1 MVWGAYFE
9 RIQYF
14 DKDGTEN
21 NFYAPVTDLS
31 SFNYAE
37 EGVGRLKVSLVVST
51 TLNRREFF
59 AGDNP
64 IVSGTGELRLDYGDG
79 EYVLYRRSN
88 SSDWDPQALRN
99 LVPIEHGFPNGYKQW
114 FDYPDDGEYPSA
126 MRDSFGRSM
135 QITWQDAKVQD
146 VGYSNVIFAKVPHR
160 VISKLT
166 LPDGTTLDYDYSRA
180 TGSVAGFQTVGTVG
194 NPKDR
199 LVGVSRKSASGAVLW
214 ARTYLYE
221 DLRFPN
227 ALTGIVDQNGNR
239 LSTYAYSN
247 AGLVSSSELA
257 GGFIKHSFDYLQDA
271 AGQPL
276 EHFARTVTGPLGQ
289 VERYTFFRGQSAP
302 SGMQLSLT
310 QVDRL
315 ASATV
320 PAATQTYSYTNSAG
334 YDLLVSG
341 IQDARGTSTTMAV
354 DTVNRRPNAITEAA
368 GTSAA
373 RTATTTWHPQFDLPL
388 HEERQGLSTDYT
400 YTAAGQLLTRT
411 ETDTTTQTVPYA
423 TSGQTRTE
431 TYTWDANGRLLSVNG
446 PLAADA
452 SGHDDT
458 VTYTYDASGN
468 RLTMTDGLG
477 HVTSYGNYDANGR
490 PGTMT
495 DMNGIVTA
503 FTYDG
508 LGHVKTITVRH
519 PGNASLDAVTSLDY
533 DSEGRVTGVTRPATE
548 TIFLD
553 YNLAGLLTA
562 VRTADGER
570 TDYQYDAMGNVLAET
585 VKRSDGTAARSVAR
599 TFDSLGRLLSET
611 LGPGRTTRWSYDAN
625 GNATAL
631 VNPAGSPLTQAFD
644 PLDRVVSV
652 VAPDGGTT
660 GLAYDQKDGLTQ
672 NTDPKAVVTQFVRNG
687 FGEVIQE
694 SSPDR
699 GTSVTW
705 YDAAGNVTRTQD
717 GRGQIVDYTR
727 DVLGRVLLK
736 VPQGH
741 TSEAVTYSWDTGG
754 LSGSYGVG
762 RLGAMTDA
770 SGTTR
775 FAYDHRGNLLV
786 QEQAV
791 GTSTTAQLTYAYD
804 LGDRITQITYPSGRI
819 VQYGRDA
826 KGRVNL
832 VQTKSAAS
840 VGAWTV
846 LADSMAYEPFGSV
859 KAMRLGNGLS
869 AANDWGNDGRLAARR
884 LYRTATG
891 ANLSWLTYGYDAN
904 DNIIS
909 ITDRIDDSRSAGYGY
924 DVNDRLTWAVQ
935 TATGPSGSGD
945 PAIGSGTYAYAAGTN
960 RLAAIDGTGAAAGT
974 SRTFSYDG
982 RGNLAGESR
991 PGAVSAST
999 SYDGYGRLTGYA
1011 RSDIASLAFAYNGRD
1026 DRVSMTSA
1034 SLGTRF
1040 FVYGPDARVLG
1051 EYGQSAAD
1059 VKAEFIWL
1067 SPEAANDNALG
1078 GDDGTGG
1085 YAPLAL
1091 VTPDSTGTPVL
1102 SWVYG
1107 NHLGVPIVTTDA
1119 SGNPATPPTD
1129 YLAPGFPG
1137 QSRVLADLYYNRY
1150 RDFDPTTGRYI
1161 QADPIGLEGGQNRY
1175 SYVDGNPVNR
1185 TDPLGLQ
1192 WIGGL
1197 PDLFP
1202 MAPPR
1207 YIRPEYKPTP
1217 SSTCPVPDR
1226 LHPNKCKP
1234 YYDKIDWALNRIR
1247 QKELEQRLGRKSEIP
1262 GHHKALINY
1271 AKNLQILVEQAKR
1284 VGCNNY
1290 DKEADAVIEFY
1301 LGPFA

>member
-1 MVWGAYFE
+1 MPGFGQAWHGVVPGRVIIAGLYSEIGEYWAE
-9 RIQYF
+9 
-14 DKDGTEN
+14 DGTITFFN
-21 NFYAPVTDLS
+21 ASPTDQNSYAFAPQGVSRLKLS
-31 SFNYAE
+31 SVGQP
-37 EGVGRLKVSLVVST
+37 GVSRTDYFKTGTSVV
-51 TLNRREFF
+51 NG
-59 AGDNP
+59 AG
-64 IVSGTGELRLDYGDG
+64 EMRLDFSNG
-79 EYVLYRRSN
+79 EYVLYRRADAYRLSP
-88 SSDWDPQALRN
+88 DIRF
-99 LVPIEHGFPNGYKQW
+99 LVPVEHGFPSGYKQW
-114 FDYPDDGEYPSA
+114 FDYPDTGEYPGT
-126 MRDSFGRSM
+126 MRDSFGR
-135 QITWQDAKVQD
+135 QAQLTWQVANLTGSQVLYK
-146 VGYSNVIFAKVPHR
+146 
-160 VISKLT
+160 VISQIQ
-166 LPDGTTLDYDYSRA
+166 LPDGTSLSYQYEKAPAKVASQTLYY
-180 TGSVAGFQTVGTVG
+180 VG
-194 NPKDR
+194 NPQDR
-199 LVGVSRKSASGAVLW
+199 LVSATRKDAAGTTLW
-214 ARTYLYE
+214 SHSYLYE
-221 DLRFPN
+221 DLRFPY
-227 ALTGIVDQNGNR
+227 ALTGIVDQGGNR

-247 AGLVSSSELA
+247 AGLAISTEKT
-257 GGFIKHSFDYLQDA
+257 GGFQKHTVDYLQDA

-276 EHFARTVTGPLGQ
+276 EHFVRTVTGPLGQ
-289 VERYTFFRGQSAP
+289 VERYSFFRGQSAP

-315 ASATV
+315 ASTTV

-341 IQDARGTSTTMAV
+341 IQNPRGTSTTMAV

-373 RTATTTWHPQFDLPL
+373 RTTTTTWHPQFDLPL

-400 YTAAGQLLTRT
+400 YTPAGQLLSRT

-458 VTYTYDASGN
+458 VTYTYDSNGN

-477 HVTSYGNYDANGR
+477 HVTSYGGYDANGR

-508 LGHVKTITVRH
+508 LGHVKTITVKH
-519 PGNASLDAVTSLDY
+519 PSDASLDAVTSLDY

-570 TDYQYDAMGNVLAET
+570 TDYQYDAMGNVLTET
-585 VKRSDGTAARSVAR
+585 VKRSDGTAARTVAR
-599 TFDSLGRLLSET
+599 TFDSLGRMLSET
-611 LGPGRTTRWSYDAN
+611 LGPGRTTRWTYDAN

-741 TSEAVTYSWDTGG
+741 AGEAVSYSWDTGG
-754 LSGSYGVG
+754 LSGSYGIG
-762 RLGAMTDA
+762 RLGSMTDA

-786 QEQAV
+786 QEQSV
-791 GTSTTAQLTYAYD
+791 GTSGGAQLTYAYD

-840 VGAWTV
+840 VGSWTV
-846 LADSMAYEPFGSV
+846 LADSIAYEPFGSV

-869 AANDWGNDGRLAARR
+869 AANDWGNDGRLAERR

-891 ANLSWLTYGYDAN
+891 ANLSWLTYGYDAK

-935 TATGPSGSGD
+935 TATGPSESGD
-945 PAIGSGTYAYAAGTN
+945 PTTGSGTYAYAEGTN
-960 RLAAIDGTGAAAGT
+960 RLAAISGTGAAEGT

-1011 RSDIASLAFAYNGRD
+1011 RSDIAALAFAYNGRD

-1067 SPEAANDNALG
+1067 APEAANDNALG

-1091 VTPDSTGTPVL
+1091 VTPDSSGAPVL

-1119 SGNPATPPTD
+1119 SGNPATPPSD

-1161 QADPIGLEGGQNRY
+1161 QADPIGLNGGQNRFA
-1175 SYVDGNPVNR
+1175 YVDGNPVNR
-1185 TDPLGLQ
+1185 TDPLGLSPLQITPTIFICSIFPSLCILPLITPPPSGPQTCAVPHNPNAPLSLNNPDDPDEDCLQQ
-1192 WIGGL
+1192 WIE
-1197 PDLFP
+1197 DT
-1202 MAPPR
+1202 AWCDNNT
-1207 YIRPEYKPTP
+1207 K
-1217 SSTCPVPDR
+1217 
-1226 LHPNKCKP
+1226 
-1234 YYDKIDWALNRIR
+1234 
-1247 QKELEQRLGRKSEIP
+1247 GRKNIGCHRRAED
-1262 GHHKALINY
+1262 NY
-1271 AKNLQILVEQAKR
+1271 TRCKKR
-1284 VGCNNY
+1284 QTRLSRLPEVY
-1290 DKEADAVIEFY
+1290 
-1301 LGPFA
+1301 